1 MDLRKRKSFGTPEAL
16 LLREKELD
24 FLLKEGEGY
33 NLEFKESDSSD
44 LAKEICAFAN
54 ATGGKILIGVTDR
67 GEVKGISISNRLK
80 SQIVDIA
87 RNMDPKLVVSLE
99 KVGNVLI
106 VNVPEGKN
114 KPYSVNGKFFMRYG
128 PNSQQLGRDEI
139 RELFYKEGLILWEE
153 KQNREFNFPDDF
165 NKDAFDTFLRL
176 SRISPVS
183 DEKELLQNLALLRD
197 GKIKNAGVLLFCKNI
212 INFCPMATIMCVLFR
227 GKDKV
232 KILDSKEFAED
243 LYHNYQNAFQFV
255 SSKLNTEYIIKGG
268 PREEVLELPE
278 DALREALLNAIAHR
292 NYFTT
297 AHIQINIFA
306 DRVEVVNPG
315 GLVPGMKYSDLGKRS
330 MPRNS
335 LLFGLLQ
342 RMDLIEKA
350 GTGILRM
357 KKAMERYLLPEP
369 KIEADENWFTIT
381 FQRPDL
387 QKMTIQERLEGPR
400 KKVLDRVLEK
410 VTENQ
415 KKILQQMAQNPRI
428 SSRELGEFIGI
439 SDRKV
444 RENVRKLKD
453 KGVIRRV
460 GSAKGGHW
468 VVIG

>member
-1 MDLRKRKSFGTPEAL
+1 MDK
-16 LLREKELD
+16 KELD

-33 NLEFKESDSSD
+33 NLEFKETDSN
-44 LAKEICAFAN
+44 LAKEICALAN
-54 ATGGKILIGVTDR
+54 ASGGKVLLGVTDQ
-67 GEVKGISISNRLK
+67 GEIKGVTITNKFK
-80 SQIVDIA
+80 SEITDLA
-87 RNMDPKLVVSLE
+87 RNFDPRFQVTLEVIDNILV
-99 KVGNVLI
+99 I
-106 VNVPEGKN
+106 NVPEGKN
-114 KPYSVNGKFFMRYG
+114 KPYSVGGKFYLRYG

-139 RELFYKEGLILWEE
+139 REFFYKEGLILWEE
-153 KQNREFNFPDDF
+153 KQNKEFNFPDDF
-165 NKDAFDTFLRL
+165 NKEAFDTFLRL

-183 DEKELLQNLALLRD
+183 DEKEFLQNLALLRD
-197 GKIKNAGVLLFCKNI
+197 GQIKNAGVLLFCKNI
-212 INFCPMATIMCVLFR
+212 INFFPMATIMCVLFR

-243 LYHNYQNAFQFV
+243 LYNNYQKAFQFV
-255 SSKLNTEYIIKGG
+255 NSKLNTEYIIKGG
-268 PREEVLELPE
+268 PREEILELPE

-306 DRVEVVNPG
+306 DKVEIVNPG

-330 MPRNS
+330 MPRNF

-400 KKVLDRVLEK
+400 KKVLDGVLEK

-415 KKILQQMAQNPRI
+415 KKILQQMAQNPCI
-428 SSRELGEFIGI
+428 SSRELGEIIGI

-444 RENVRKLKD
+444 RENIRKLKD

-468 VVIG
+468 VVMG

>member
-1 MDLRKRKSFGTPEAL
+1 MDK
-16 LLREKELD
+16 KEVK

-54 ATGGKILIGVTDR
+54 ATGGKILLGVTDK
-67 GEVKGISISNRLK
+67 GEIKGINITNRLK
-80 SQIVDIA
+80 SQIIDIA
-87 RNMDPKLVVSLE
+87 RNFDPKLEISVEEIGTVLVV
-99 KVGNVLI
+99 NI
-106 VNVPEGKN
+106 QEGKN

-139 RELFYKEGLILWEE
+139 REFFHQEGLILWEE
-153 KQNREFNFPDDF
+153 KISKEFDFLNDF
-165 NKDAFDTFLRL
+165 NKEALATFLRL
-176 SRISPVS
+176 ARISPLAS
-183 DEKELLQNLALLRD
+183 EKELLQNLALLKD
-197 GKIKNAGVLLFCKNI
+197 GKMKNAGILLFCKNVI
-212 INFCPMATIMCVLFR
+212 HFFPCATIMCVLFR

-232 KILDSKEFAED
+232 KILDSKEFTED
-243 LYHNYQNAFQFV
+243 LYNNYQNAFQFV

-292 NYFTT
+292 NYFSN

-306 DRVEVVNPG
+306 DRVEIVNPG
-315 GLVPGMKYSDLGKRS
+315 GVVSGMKYSDLGKRS
-330 MPRNS
+330 MPRNF

-357 KKAMERYLLPEP
+357 KKALERYLLPEP
-369 KIEADENWFTIT
+369 KIEADENWFSIT

-387 QKMTIQERLEGPR
+387 QKMTIQERLEGPQQ
-400 KKVLDRVLEK
+400 KVLDRVLEK

-415 KKILQQMAQNPRI
+415 KKILQQMARNPRI
-428 SSRELGEFIGI
+428 SSRELGEIIGI

-444 RENVRKLKD
+444 RENIRKLKE
-453 KGVIRRV
+453 KGVVRRI

-468 VVIG
+468 SVVSFE

>member
-1 MDLRKRKSFGTPEAL
+1 
-16 LLREKELD
+16 
-24 FLLKEGEGY
+24 
-33 NLEFKESDSSD
+33 
-44 LAKEICAFAN
+44 
-54 ATGGKILIGVTDR
+54 
-67 GEVKGISISNRLK
+67 
-80 SQIVDIA
+80 
-87 RNMDPKLVVSLE
+87 
-99 KVGNVLI
+99 
-106 VNVPEGKN
+106 
-114 KPYSVNGKFFMRYG
+114 
-128 PNSQQLGRDEI
+128 
-139 RELFYKEGLILWEE
+139 
-153 KQNREFNFPDDF
+153 
-165 NKDAFDTFLRL
+165 
-176 SRISPVS
+176 
-183 DEKELLQNLALLRD
+183 
-197 GKIKNAGVLLFCKNI
+197 
-212 INFCPMATIMCVLFR
+212 MATIMCVLFR

-243 LYHNYQNAFQFV
+243 LYNNYQKAFQFV
-255 SSKLNTEYIIKGG
+255 SSKLNTEYIIKGR

-306 DRVEVVNPG
+306 DKVEVVNPG
-315 GLVPGMKYSDLGKRS
+315 GLVSGMKYLDLGKRS
-330 MPRNS
+330 MPRNF

-428 SSRELGEFIGI
+428 SSRELGEIIGI

-444 RENVRKLKD
+444 RENIRKLKEKD
-453 KGVIRRV
+453 LVKRV

-468 VVIG
+468 VVR